1 MGKSS
6 KPRGGGRPELHQDLS
21 PLLDIGTFWE
31 QSQEEN
37 LACYNHSM
45 VSSKTRVHENYK
57 APFKYEALLFN
68 ECLGKKKMKTRVTIR
83 SEEIFV
89 KYRYYIYSK

>member
-1 MGKSS
+1 MNIHDGL
-6 KPRGGGRPELHQDLS
+6 PWENPVNQEAGGRPELHQDLS
-21 PLLDIGTFWE
+21 PLLDAGTFWE
-31 QSQEEN
+31 RSQEEN

-68 ECLGKKKMKTRVTIR
+68 ECLGQKKDEDQ
-83 SEEIFV
+83 SHNQE
-89 KYRYYIYSK
+89 

>member
-1 MGKSS
+1 MNIHDGL
-6 KPRGGGRPELHQDLS
+6 PWENPVNQEAGGRPELHQDLS
-21 PLLDIGTFWE
+21 PLLDAGTFWE
-31 QSQEEN
+31 RSQEEN

-68 ECLGKKKMKTRVTIR
+68 ECLGQKKR
-83 SEEIFV
+83 
-89 KYRYYIYSK
+89 